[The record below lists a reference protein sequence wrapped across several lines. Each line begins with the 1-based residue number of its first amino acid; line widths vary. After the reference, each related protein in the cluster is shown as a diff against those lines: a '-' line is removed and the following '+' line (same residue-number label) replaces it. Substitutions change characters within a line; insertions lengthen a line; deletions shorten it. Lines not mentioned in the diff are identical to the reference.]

1 MKKLNYLLLFS
12 LLPFL
17 AFGQMKTKSI
27 AIFKNGQSFVMK
39 SGKVSTPEG
48 NYVMKRDLPNALFG
62 TLWFDAPN
70 TEITSIASYQDSV
83 MTKREQ
89 TIASHANLLQRN
101 IGKEVKI
108 VMNTEVGESAYIY
121 KGKVEK
127 VYPRGDNQSII
138 VLNDD
143 NNKWHTIKEV
153 DIMQVMFSEA
163 PNYDFSIDIPEL
175 KPIIELEFE
184 NKAAA
189 QDLDMMYLQNGL
201 KWMPQYLLNLEAE
214 NKGSLILQAEI
225 ANDVED
231 IENVPVDFV
240 VGVPNFKYAT
250 RNAYLVDFLNH
261 IGTAGNRNQFN
272 QLNFSNSVVSYGV
285 EAAPTDPINDA
296 SSVEGSENEDLFFYN
311 IPSLTLPKG
320 GRAVKN
326 LFRESVK
333 LSHVYETNLTANGE
347 NHRNYQQASL
357 VAQTPQNPV
366 SHVVKIEN
374 TTDQPWTSAPILVMN
389 EQGSKRPISQDLMK
403 YTASGSNAFVKLTE
417 TPDIKITHTEKQIE
431 TKPNAKRW
439 RNNNYTLYK
448 VSGQIKVQSFKK
460 KAVDL
465 NVRRQITG
473 TLLKTSKDWLKGE
486 LVNLSSPN
494 EKNNVCWEL
503 KVPAKGKMT
512 IDYEYEIYVY
522 R

>member
-12 LLPFL
+12 VLPFL

-70 TEITSIASYQDSV
+70 TEISSIASYQDSV

-89 TIASHANLLQRN
+89 DIVGHINLLQRN
-101 IGKEVKI
+101 IGKNVEIILNNSMDKSGAVH
-108 VMNTEVGESAYIY
+108 

-127 VYPRGDNQSII
+127 VFPLGNGQGLIILKEMDN
-138 VLNDD
+138 
-143 NNKWHTIKEV
+143 WTTIKEGH
-153 DIMQVMFSEA
+153 IMKISFLEE

-175 KPIIELEFE
+175 KPVIELEFK
-184 NKAAA
+184 NKATA
-189 QDLDMMYLQNGL
+189 QNLDMMYLQNGL
-201 KWMPQYLLNLEAE
+201 KWVPQYLLSLESE
-214 NKGSLILQAEI
+214 NKGNLVLQAEI

-231 IENVPVDFV
+231 IKNVPVDFV

-250 RNAYLVDFLNH
+250 KNALLVDFLGH
-261 IGTAGNRNQFN
+261 IGLPGNRNQFN
-272 QLNFSNSVVSYGV
+272 QTNFTNAVVSYGV
-285 EAAPTDPINDA
+285 EAAPSAPINDA
-296 SSVEGSENEDLFFYN
+296 SSVDGSENEDLFFYN

-326 LFRESVK
+326 LFNEKVK
-333 LSHVYETNLTANGE
+333 LSHVYETNLTANNE
-347 NHRNYQQASL
+347 NNRSYQQASL
-357 VAQTPQNPV
+357 IAQKPQNPV
-366 SHVVKIEN
+366 YHVVKVEN
-374 TTDQPWTSAPILVMN
+374 TTDQPWTSAPILVLN
-389 EQGSKRPISQDLMK
+389 EQGRTRPISQDLMK

-417 TPDIKITHTEKQIE
+417 TPDVKITHTEKQIE
-431 TKPNAKRW
+431 FKQNAKRW

-448 VSGQIKVQSFKK
+448 IAGQIKVQSFKK
-460 KAVDL
+460 KAMDL
-465 NVRRQITG
+465 NIRRQITG

-486 LVNLSSPN
+486 LVNFSSPN

-503 KVPAKGKMT
+503 KVPAKGEMT
-512 IDYEYEIYVY
+512 IDYEYEVYVY